1 MLAITLLCA
10 LSTPFALWVL
20 PETRGRGLSDDM
32 PTWRPSWGFMQRRK
46 VSAQEIEDV
55 AL

>member
-1 MLAITLLCA
+1 MLAITVLCA
-10 LSTPFALWVL
+10 LSAPFALWVL

-32 PTWRPSWGFMQRRK
+32 PSWRPSCDFMQRRK
-46 VSAQEIEDV
+46 VYAHEIEDV